1 MSKNF
6 FSGLQH
12 CKIYIFDDSVI
23 ISGANLS
30 NDYFTNRQDR
40 YILVENCE
48 ELADFYDKFVQKISE
63 FSLQMNEEQTFKMA
77 EDFTSHPF
85 ESSLAEFK
93 TESNN
98 IIKAFLEEEKIKV
111 KTLKLSR

>member
-1 MSKNF
+1 M
-6 FSGLQH
+6 
-12 CKIYIFDDSVI
+12 I

-48 ELADFYDKFVQKISE
+48 ELADYYDKFVQKISE
-63 FSLQMNEEQTFKMA
+63 FSLQMNEEQTFKMS
-77 EDFTSHPF
+77 EDFPSHPF

-111 KTLKLSR
+111 KSFK

>member
-1 MSKNF
+1 M
-6 FSGLQH
+6 
-12 CKIYIFDDSVI
+12 I

-48 ELADFYDKFVQKISE
+48 KLADFYERFVEKISE
-63 FSLQMNEEQTFKMA
+63 FSLQMDEHQMFKIGGN
-77 EDFTSHPF
+77 FSSHPF
-85 ESSLAEFK
+85 LSSLEEFK

-98 IIKAFLEEEKIKV
+98 IMKTFLQEEIIKV
-111 KTLKLSR
+111 TSRR